1 MGKMSKGGGSS
12 GGAVGVII
20 GLAGLIGPH
29 VPEIVEYLSKL
40 LPKPGSN
47 SKLSENSNYIG
58 MPNVLDKNFTLT
70 LSKVTELLENYGLKV
85 LSVEIP
91 LNKAGAKYKDCS
103 EFQVVA
109 CDKKAKTKLKPGDT
123 VIVQYVTQEVINE
136 SQRIFEDTE
145 QQKAILKQ
153 ERADK
158 RAEHIAQAKVAVADA
173 TVRVRERFEKIVRHD
188 KKKDFEKENSH
199 NPE

>member
-12 GGAVGVII
+12 GGVVGVII

-40 LPKPGSN
+40 LPKPGAN
-47 SKLSENSNYIG
+47 SKPSEDSNYIG

-85 LSVEIP
+85 LSVEVP

-109 CDKKAKTKLKPGDT
+109 CDKKAKTKLKSGDT
-123 VIVQYVTQEVINE
+123 VIVQYVTQEVIDE

-145 QQKAILKQ
+145 QQKAILKR

-158 RAEHIAQAKVAVADA
+158 RAEQITQAKVAVADA

-188 KKKDFEKENSH
+188 KKKDFGEENLH
-199 NPE
+199 DPE